1 MKATEKKQSE
11 IFNEKTTSIK
21 NAYLF
26 EIGKIP
32 EMKEYTDNIRLGK
45 RQEMGEQIKQ
55 RYIERIE
62 THIRDIR
69 SALKENIF
77 EMMKLKYPQ
86 MNSVSFTQTNGYLE
100 YQTAKLFLSTK
111 RTKELILS
119 EITNALLMK
128 RTDYVSALCD
138 ELLDNPQTLPDFKA
152 DVLKLVV
159 EYDAYS
165 NLNNIETEKNNL
177 KVSLDLALQLRS
189 YLTSVPLDGIK
200 TFEDFKNM
208 YN

>member
-11 IFNEKTTSIK
+11 IFNDKTTAIK

-26 EIGKIP
+26 EIGKIG
-32 EMKEYTDNIRLGK
+32 EFKEYNAELQKQK
-45 RQEMGEQIKQ
+45 RNEAGEQIKQ

-86 MNSVSFTQTNGYLE
+86 MNSVSFTQTNGLLE

-119 EITNALLMK
+119 EIQNALQMK

-152 DVLKLVV
+152 DILKLVA
-159 EYDAYS
+159 EYEGYS